1 MKNLRAIVL
10 FCVLALAWSQTL
22 TTSVR
27 GDEFNNPEFVKVLN
41 NYFGCK
47 TWDNGI
53 CV

>member
-10 FCVLALAWSQTL
+10 FCILALVWGQTVDNSLEDEL
-22 TTSVR
+22 T
-27 GDEFNNPEFVKVLN
+27 NPEFVKVLN

-47 TWDNGI
+47 TWDNGV